1 MSSGPSGS
9 KQSHETADK
18 SLIVDAHVAE
28 YEALMTRN
36 TYWVTIQFST
46 APAIAIYFTLL
57 AAILSALGI
66 VQPAGAAALQKSIL
80 WVAVLGAELFVIA
93 GYMCLY
99 EIYNNVRYV
108 ESHLRPEMD
117 KLLPNQNYWKYE
129 DYIAKHRGFG
139 ALLNEWW
146 AIVAVFGALVFV
158 AVHARSSWNSSDSWW
173 FAASLAVSTA
183 MVARALEVSKMRLRG
198 FRDDPTSIPK
208 VSRLE

>member
-1 MSSGPSGS
+1 MSPGQGGS
-9 KQSHETADK
+9 KQSHEAVDR
-18 SLIVDAHVAE
+18 SLIVDAHIAE

-57 AAILSALGI
+57 AVILSALGI

-129 DYIAKHRGFG
+129 NYLAKHRGFG

-146 AIVAVFGALVFV
+146 AIGAVFAALVFV
-158 AVHARSSWNSSDSWW
+158 AIHARASWNKSDSWW
-173 FAASLAVSTA
+173 FVASLAVSGA
-183 MVARALEVSKMRLRG
+183 MVARALEVSKMRLHG
-198 FRDDPTSIPK
+198 FRDDPAGAPK
-208 VSRLE
+208 GPKQG